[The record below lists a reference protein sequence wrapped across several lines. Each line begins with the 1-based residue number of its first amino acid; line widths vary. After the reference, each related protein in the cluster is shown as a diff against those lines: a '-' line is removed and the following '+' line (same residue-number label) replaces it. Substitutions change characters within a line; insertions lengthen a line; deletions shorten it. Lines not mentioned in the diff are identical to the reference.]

1 MSIMSFINKL
11 LPKEIVE
18 TNLKR
23 LSRFFDLTEDPFAP
37 IESEKTPTERLHD
50 DMRKQPVP
58 YDHWFDDNPRP
69 EEEIADNYQSRHE
82 YTPEYE
88 KGAEEVVTMHEKMYR
103 IATDRYNPFSI
114 GGSENC
120 HSDIDCP
127 IGGSEEWHDSKPG

>member
-11 LPKEIVE
+11 LPKKIVE

-23 LSRFFDLTEDPFAP
+23 LSRFLDLTQDPFTP
-37 IESEKTPTERLHD
+37 EEKKEPVPHD
-50 DMRKQPVP
+50 D
-58 YDHWFDDNPRP
+58 WFADNPP
-69 EEEIADNYQSRHE
+69 TYQSRHQ
-82 YTPEYE
+82 YTPDYE

-127 IGGSEEWHDSKPG
+127 MGGSEEWHDSKPG

>member
-23 LSRFFDLTEDPFAP
+23 LSRFFDLTEDPFTP
-37 IESEKTPTERLHD
+37 SYLDKSEKKEPI
-50 DMRKQPVP
+50 P

-82 YTPEYE
+82 YTPDYE
-88 KGAEEVVTMHEKMYR
+88 KSAEEVVTMHEKMYR
-103 IATDRYNPFSI
+103 IATAKYNPFAV
-114 GGSENC
+114 GGSEQL
-120 HSDIDCP
+120 
-127 IGGSEEWHDSKPG
+127 GGSEEWHDSKPG